1 MQKYIEIMD
10 TTLRD
15 GEQTP
20 GIAYTPVEKLQIA
33 KILLDKLK
41 VDRIEVAS
49 ARVSEG
55 EKEGAKN
62 IIEWASTIGKANAVE
77 ILGFTDKGKSIDWI
91 KSVGGT
97 VINLLTKGSEKHCVK
112 QLRKTPAEHYAQV
125 CNDIDYATE
134 QGIKVNVY
142 LEDWSGGM
150 QGNEQYVYDFMDEL
164 LKHKIERIML
174 ADTLGIVN
182 TYMLNDFVNKMVS
195 KYPNVK
201 FDFHGHN
208 DYGLATG
215 NTLTAIRAGVSGVHS
230 AINGLGER
238 AGNASLCEVVAN
250 IKDMTDFDIKVCEKQ
265 LVYAS
270 KIVQNASGKRIAL
283 NSPVVGVDVYTQT
296 CGVHADGDKKG
307 NLYANLLTPERFN
320 RVRTYALGK
329 LSGKA
334 SIDKNLELLGLELND
349 EDRNR
354 VLQEVIRL
362 GDKKERVTVE
372 DLPFIIADILKTA
385 SLNTVIDFT
394 EYEII
399 TKKGEMPRAKVKL
412 KYKDEV
418 ISSEA
423 EGDGGYDAFMSAVRK
438 GLDKKSVTLPKL
450 LDYEVRIPPGGKTD
464 ALVETTITWKSET
477 ERPMITIGVDS
488 DQLEAAIEATYKM
501 LNQVLKD
508 E

>member
-1 MQKYIEIMD
+1 MNKYIEIMD

-20 GIAYTPVEKLQIA
+20 GISYTPVEKLQIA
-33 KILLDKLK
+33 KTLLGKLK

-55 EKEGAKN
+55 EQKGAKS
-62 IIEWASTIGKANAVE
+62 IIDWAKTIGKDNAVE

-91 KSVGGT
+91 KSVGGS
-97 VINLLTKGSEKHCVK
+97 VINLLTKGSEKHCLK
-112 QLRKTPAEHYAQV
+112 QLRKKPAEHFAQV
-125 CNDIDYATE
+125 CSDIDYATE

-150 QGNEQYVYDFMDEL
+150 QGNEQYVFDFMKEL

-182 TYMLNDFVNKMVS
+182 PLTLKQYVTKMVT

-208 DYGLATG
+208 DYGLATA
-215 NTLTAIRAGVSGVHS
+215 NTLTAITSGINGVHS

-238 AGNASLCEVVAN
+238 AGNASLCEIVAN
-250 IKDMTDFDIKVCEKQ
+250 INDMTEYNINVCEKQ
-265 LVYAS
+265 LVDAS
-270 KIVQNASGKRIAL
+270 NIVQSASGKRISL
-283 NSPVVGVDVYTQT
+283 NSPIVGVDVYTQT

-307 NLYANLLTPERFN
+307 NLYANLLSPERFN
-320 RVRTYALGK
+320 RIRTYALGK

-354 VLQEVIRL
+354 ILQEVIRL
-362 GDKKERVTVE
+362 GDKKEKVTVE
-372 DLPFIIADILKTA
+372 DLPFIIADVLKTDTI
-385 SLNTVIDFT
+385 NKTVEFT
-394 EYEII
+394 KYEII
-399 TKKGEMPRAKVKL
+399 TKKNHMPCAKVEI
-412 KYKDEV
+412 KYKNEIIV
-418 ISSEA
+418 A
-423 EGDGGYDAFMSAVRK
+423 EDNGDGGYDAFMSAVRK
-438 GLDKKSVTLPKL
+438 GLKTKSIYLPKL

-464 ALVETTITWKSET
+464 ALVETTITWESNT
-477 ERPMITIGVDS
+477 ERPITTIGVDS

-501 LNQVLKD
+501 LNQVLK
-508 E
+508 